1 MAHGSRLTLNKDL
14 AVGKLNNEAELNKT
28 AILVTSNQDI
38 AVFGLQIGDGNCDAF
53 LALPTDVLGTQYYP
67 VTFWPS
73 TSQTQVAVLV
83 TVDGTTVD
91 ITFQRS
97 RGIAIFYQ
105 GAFFVG
111 GDTMTIT
118 LDKYDILIIQSER
131 DLTGTLIE
139 ADNPIAVFSG
149 NKFAELPGPNNGRPS
164 SHLTEQIPPL
174 GTWGTT
180 FVAFP
185 IPHIDTLATNRYI
198 LKFVAEYDNT
208 EINIPGEATITL
220 RRAGDFTD
228 TNIFIREPDL
238 FIRIDANKPIL
249 AVMYMEGYQAND
261 GSNFDP
267 TMLLLVPK
275 QQVELIAYNII
286 V

>member
-1 MAHGSRLTLNKDL
+1 MFFRVTQSFELTWAHRSRLNSDL
-14 AVGKLNNEAELNKT
+14 AVGKLNNAAELNKT
-28 AILVTSNQDI
+28 AILVTSNEDI

-53 LALPTDVLGTQYYP
+53 LALPTDVLGTRYYP
-67 VTFWPS
+67 VTFWPA
-73 TSQTQVAVLV
+73 TTQIQVAVLV
-83 TVDGTTVD
+83 TVDGTTVG
-91 ITFQRS
+91 ITFQRDLE
-97 RGIAIFYQ
+97 IAIIYQ
-105 GAFFVG
+105 GASFVG
-111 GDTMTIT
+111 GDTMTIF
-118 LDKYDILIIQSER
+118 LRRYDILIIQSES

-149 NKFAELPGPNNGRPS
+149 NKFAELPGPNNARPS

-185 IPHIDTLATNRYI
+185 IPHIDNSATNRF

-208 EINIPGEATITL
+208 EINIPGVSTITL
-220 RRAGDFTD
+220 RRAGDFTG
-228 TNIFIREPDL
+228 TNIFIREP
-238 FIRIDANKPIL
+238 FFRIDANKPIL

-267 TMLLLVPK
+267 TMLLLVPT
-275 QQVELIAYNII
+275 QQV
-286 V
+286 